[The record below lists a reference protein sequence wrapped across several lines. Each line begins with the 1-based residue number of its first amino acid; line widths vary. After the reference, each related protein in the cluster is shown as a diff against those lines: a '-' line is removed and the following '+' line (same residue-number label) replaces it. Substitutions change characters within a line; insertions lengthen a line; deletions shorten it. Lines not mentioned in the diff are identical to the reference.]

1 MKILIMGL
9 SGSGKSELAKE
20 LHKILS
26 NSVRLNADE
35 IRQKYNDWD
44 FSIEGRIRQ
53 AKRINELANKSN
65 ADYVIADFIAPT
77 KESRSIF
84 SPDILIW
91 VDTVKSSKYTNTD
104 VIFQNPI
111 QYDFKISKKNAVKYG
126 RIIANYILKNKT

>member
-20 LHKILS
+20 LAKLLPNNI
-26 NSVRLNADE
+26 RLNADE
-35 IRQKYNDWD
+35 IRKKYNDWD

-84 SPDILIW
+84 SPNILIW

-104 VIFQNPI
+104 VIFENPT
-111 QYDFKISKKNAVKYG
+111 QYDFKILKKNAVKYG

>member
-20 LHKILS
+20 LAKLLPNNI
-26 NSVRLNADE
+26 RLNADE
-35 IRQKYNDWD
+35 IREKYNDWD

-77 KESRSIF
+77 KESRDIF
-84 SPDILIW
+84 NADILIW

-104 VIFQNPI
+104 VIFQNPT
-111 QYDFKISKKNAVKYG
+111 QYDFKIPKKNAVKYG
-126 RIIANYILKNKT
+126 KIIANYILKNKT